1 MAIDLSGLSF
11 FMPVVSFLFVF
22 VVIYALLV
30 KTKIIGDSNF
40 VHLLI
45 SFIVA
50 IVFISFSSMELFVRT
65 VIPWFA
71 VLIIVLFLVLLLGL
85 FSSKDWVP
93 QSWLGWVFVGLLGLV
108 FLISAI
114 KVFNPVF
121 HPDLILTSG
130 VGGYGNYL
138 GGQVIDFFT
147 SSKVA
152 GSFLLIIVA
161 VVVSWVLT
169 KGE

>member
-1 MAIDLSGLSF
+1 MTIDLSGLSF

-22 VVIYALLV
+22 VVIYALLA
-30 KTKIIGDSNF
+30 KTKIIGESNWI
-40 VHLLI
+40 HLLI

-93 QSWLGWVFVGLLGLV
+93 QSWLGWVFIGLLGLI

-114 KVFNPVF
+114 KVFNPIF

-130 VGGYGNYL
+130 AEGYGNSF
-138 GGQVIDFFT
+138 GEQITDFFT

-152 GSFLLIIVA
+152 GSLLLVVVA

-169 KGE
+169 KAK